1 MTMQVDHLKKVQLQL
16 VAGTESGTWDL
27 IPQPKTLTFVCGA
40 ASAGMCPFEYQL
52 IGKTAG
58 QQMAFEIPA
67 ARLVETMAHLMMPLR
82 LALDGA
88 KIPPVLALEVT
99 VQAVS
104 DPTPREVIR
113 AMAEAAN
120 QEGCGADCSCGCGG
134 H

>member
-1 MTMQVDHLKKVQLQL
+1 
-16 VAGTESGTWDL
+16 
-27 IPQPKTLTFVCGA
+27 
-40 ASAGMCPFEYQL
+40 MCPFEYQL